1 MTILEN
7 IIVHVLEV
15 NSCLDV
21 VLQNINAGSLKG
33 SCLHTLRVTVWR
45 GHLLHINK
53 GVTVPLPTFCSLKNF
68 QLKYLKCF

>member
-15 NSCLDV
+15 SSCLGV
-21 VLQNINAGSLKG
+21 VLQNINALSLKG
-33 SCLHTLRVTVWR
+33 SFLHTLCVTVWR

-53 GVTVPLPTFCSLKNF
+53 GAPCVTVPLPTFCSLKNF
-68 QLKYLKCF
+68 Q